1 MTTNTNKE
9 KGKAGRP
16 PGSTQKSSQLK
27 PVLGRLKR
35 LSTKALDNIQLNVE
49 GKVIDKDV
57 LASSKWVVNTLT
69 AVHKAVLAEE
79 EGIKS
84 KDDDSSDEKE
94 ENTSL
99 PANFTL
105 KQVK

>member
-1 MTTNTNKE
+1 MTDTNKE

-35 LSTKALDNIQLNVE
+35 LSNKALENIQDSVE
-49 GKVIDKDV
+49 GKIVDKDV

-69 AVHKAVLAEE
+69 TVHKAVLAEE
-79 EGIKS
+79 EGIRG

-94 ENTSL
+94 ESPPL
-99 PANFTL
+99 ANFTL